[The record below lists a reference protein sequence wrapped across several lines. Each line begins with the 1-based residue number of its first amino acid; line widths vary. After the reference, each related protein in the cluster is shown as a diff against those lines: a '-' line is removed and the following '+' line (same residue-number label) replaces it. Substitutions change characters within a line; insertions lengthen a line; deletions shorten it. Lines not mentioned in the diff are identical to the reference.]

1 MNAPQP
7 IQIPCDDGVR
17 LSGAVYRPSVLK
29 AAVMVAPAT
38 GIKKRF
44 YHAFACFL
52 AERGYGVVCY
62 DNRGIAES
70 LHGPINDSRA
80 SLVSWGRLDMTA
92 VLETMKEVFPNC
104 RYHLVGHSAG
114 GQLAGLMKNA
124 ADLTSMFNVAC
135 SSGSL
140 RNMRFPFRIG
150 AVFFM
155 NVAIPLSNFLF
166 GHTKSQWFGMG
177 EALPRQVGEQWA
189 RWCNA
194 QGYIKVD
201 LDKTI
206 HEHSYDTLA
215 IPSRWLAATDDPI
228 ACEANVREM
237 IGVYSKIESE
247 VIVLEPRELGFD
259 EIGHMGFF
267 SSKRKSLW
275 EYAADWMDGF

>member
-1 MNAPQP
+1 
-7 IQIPCDDGVR
+7 
-17 LSGAVYRPSVLK
+17 
-29 AAVMVAPAT
+29 MVAPAT
-38 GIKKRF
+38 GIKKGF

-52 AERGYGVVCY
+52 AERGYGVLCY

-70 LHGPINDSRA
+70 LRGPINDSTA
-80 SLVSWGRLDMTA
+80 SLVSWGRVDMTA
-92 VLETMKEVFPNC
+92 VLETLKEVFPSS

-114 GQLAGLMKNA
+114 GQLAGLMKNG

-140 RNMRFPFRIG
+140 RNMRYPFRIN

-155 NVAIPLSNFLF
+155 NVVIPLSNFLF

-177 EALPRQVGEQWA
+177 EPLPRGVSEQWA
-189 RWCNA
+189 RWCNG

-201 LDKTI
+201 FGRSI
-206 HEHSYDTLA
+206 REHHYDSLA
-215 IPSRWLAATDDPI
+215 IRSRWLAATDDPI
-228 ACEANVREM
+228 ANEANVREM
-237 IGVYSKIESE
+237 IGVYSKIKSE
-247 VIVLEPRELGFD
+247 VVFLEPDQLGFK

-267 SSKRKSLW
+267 SSKKKKLW